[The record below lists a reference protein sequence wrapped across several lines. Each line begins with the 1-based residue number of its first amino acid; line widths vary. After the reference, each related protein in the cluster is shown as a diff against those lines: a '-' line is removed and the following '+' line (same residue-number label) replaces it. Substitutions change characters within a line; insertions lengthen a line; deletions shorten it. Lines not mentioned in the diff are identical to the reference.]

1 MDTNEL
7 FYSSLLSLNACIN
20 DTPSDKKDNK
30 NDNAKNKTP
39 KNKTPKNNKDNND
52 TFTFID
58 LFS

>member
-1 MDTNEL
+1 MDTNEQ

-20 DTPSDKKDNK
+20 DTHSDKTNNKKDN
-30 NDNAKNKTP
+30 T